1 MIILAARYGKANRF
15 LLEPIS
21 KIVDRG
27 SEQGARWRKSGAYTV
42 VCEHFEPAR
51 NAALDP

>member
-1 MIILAARYGKANRF
+1 MECNNESAVTDLVILLK
-15 LLEPIS
+15 PIS

-27 SEQGARWRKSGAYTV
+27 SGQGAGQRKSGAYTA
-42 VCEHFEPAR
+42 VCEHFELAR